1 MTLVNCNHNSVS
13 VICGVTW
20 CVFALLLSYHKNGFD
35 INCVKPWIFFCK
47 FYVIN
52 KVQLRCSI
60 FSMKTSSKLVPSAG
74 ELVWGNFLVSFLC
87 LLLFSISSISSRD
100 VFRFC
105 EIWSAAFVLRLPFIA
120 VYWYSTQCSQCFS
133 KSKFSPS
140 LSSWPKLFVC
150 IWRFFR
156 LIVLVFGFWF
166 FFLSGFS
173 FTDTDDSQASR
184 GR

>member
-35 INCVKPWIFFCK
+35 INCVKPWTFFCK

-60 FSMKTSSKLVPSAG
+60 FSIKTSSKLVPSAG
-74 ELVWGNFLVSFLC
+74 ELVWGNFLVFCASCFLAF
-87 LLLFSISSISSRD
+87 LPFLREMSLDSVKFKARLLFCDCLSLLFIDTPLSVRSVSQRQSFHPHYRHD
-100 VFRFC
+100 QSYLC
-105 EIWSAAFVLRLPFIA
+105 AFEG
-120 VYWYSTQCSQCFS
+120 
-133 KSKFSPS
+133 S
-140 LSSWPKLFVC
+140 LGWLF
-150 IWRFFR
+150 WFF
-156 LIVLVFGFWF
+156 FFFF